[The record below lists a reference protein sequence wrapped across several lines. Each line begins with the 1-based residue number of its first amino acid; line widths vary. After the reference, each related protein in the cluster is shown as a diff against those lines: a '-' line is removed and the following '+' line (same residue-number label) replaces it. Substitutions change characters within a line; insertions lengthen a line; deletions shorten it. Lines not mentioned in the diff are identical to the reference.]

1 MNRYCNGVIH
11 TVRKGDTLYSLS
23 RQYDVP
29 LVAILRAN
37 PYVDIYNLMIGSR
50 ICIPTG
56 PQCPPMEPPQRPPMD
71 RPPMD
76 RPPMDRPPMNRPAAI
91 SPTDAPQAIP
101 SQDSLHERYP
111 EVPLN
116 RYPEEPQM
124 NSPERMW
131 MDDID
136 MQSDRMVK
144 ENVDD
149 DINDRRIA
157 YVVKEGESMKDILD
171 KFGEDAD
178 DFLENNNLAD
188 ILLKPGITVF
198 VEEDR

>member
-56 PQCPPMEPPQRPPMD
+56 PQRPPMEPTQRPPMD

-76 RPPMDRPPMNRPAAI
+76 IPPMDRPQAMPPVAI
-91 SPTDAPQAIP
+91 PPTEAPQEAPQRP
-101 SQDSLHERYP
+101 SMEMPENRLHGRYP
-111 EVPLN
+111 EIPPMDSDN
-116 RYPEEPQM
+116 
-124 NSPERMW
+124 MW
-131 MDDID
+131 MDDTD
-136 MQSDRMVK
+136 MQQNRMRK

-149 DINDRRIA
+149 DDNDRRIA

-171 KFGEDAD
+171 KFREDAD

-198 VEEDR
+198 VETDR

>member
-56 PQCPPMEPPQRPPMD
+56 PQGRPPRPAIPPMD
-71 RPPMD
+71 RPPVD
-76 RPPMDRPPMNRPAAI
+76 IPPMDRPQAMPPVAI
-91 SPTDAPQAIP
+91 PPTEATQEAPQRP
-101 SQDSLHERYP
+101 SMEMPENRLHGRYP
-111 EVPLN
+111 EIPPMDSDN
-116 RYPEEPQM
+116 
-124 NSPERMW
+124 MW
-131 MDDID
+131 MDDMD
-136 MQSDRMVK
+136 MQQDRMRK

-149 DINDRRIA
+149 DDNDRRIA

-171 KFGEDAD
+171 KFGEDAE